1 MRSRFSCSVFL
12 FTVAALAAAASAL
25 RAADAGMVN
34 LLTAD
39 AKVVT
44 GIDFDRSRNSPFGQY
59 FLSQMTTKEDGLQK
73 FAEMTGFD
81 PRRDLQEIV
90 IASTDGGL
98 AMRSGAGAVMIVR
111 GNFNPAKI
119 LQLASAHGGSEVV
132 TSYNGTQVIQTS
144 RGDQKSGELMW
155 AGFLGNLVV
164 AGPKASVQKAI
175 DRFRGATK
183 ADAALAAR
191 IQSASA
197 RHDAWMLTTLS
208 PAALAGNLNNQNM
221 QGAMRGDIMQ
231 GIESMTAGVKFG
243 ANVVVSGEATTR
255 SDKDASALVDVLRF
269 FSSMA
274 QGNGAKT
281 GAMGLLDAVQMNAE
295 GRSVKFSLTAPSQ
308 EFEKLFAP
316 QMNRMKGRVRSGA
329 TRLD

>member
-1 MRSRFSCSVFL
+1 MRSRLPFVCL
-12 FTVAALAAAASAL
+12 LTLLTGVAFVQ
-25 RAADAGMVN
+25 AADVSMVN

-44 GIDFDRSRNSPFGQY
+44 GIDLDRSRNSPFGQF
-59 FLSQMTTKEDGLQK
+59 FLNQMTAQEEGLQK
-73 FAEMTGFD
+73 FIEMTGFD

-90 IASTDGGL
+90 IASTDGGM

-111 GNFNPAKI
+111 GQFNPARI
-119 LQLASAHGGSEVV
+119 LQLASAHGGPGLV

-144 RGDQKSGELMW
+144 RPASSASNKTDEVMW
-155 AGFLGNLVV
+155 AGFLGNLLV
-164 AGPKASVQKAI
+164 AGPKASVQTAI
-175 DRFRGATK
+175 NRYRAATK

-191 IQSASA
+191 IQAASS

-208 PAALAGNLNNQNM
+208 PAALAGNVNNPNM
-221 QGAMRGDIMQ
+221 QGAMRGDLMQ

-243 ANVVVSGEATTR
+243 ANVVVSGEAMTR
-255 SDKDASALVDVLRF
+255 SDKDATALVDVMRF

-281 GAMGLLDAVQMNAE
+281 GAMGLLDAVEMNAE
-295 GRSVKFSLTAPSQ
+295 GRSVKFSLTAPAQ
-308 EFEKLFAP
+308 EFEKLLGP
-316 QMNRMKGRVRSGA
+316 SMNRMKGRVRNS
-329 TRLD
+329 TKLD